1 MLDSIGDK
9 GVPGQGTESK
19 KSQNRSLRG
28 CPLQERCHQGHGEKR
43 KEVERE
49 GWKWEKGAVPGCGR
63 GGMAS
68 QTLTQQSLPLKA
80 EMSPEAFCGK
90 QEEDSLGQYG
100 NWWGAMLPLL
110 L

>member
-1 MLDSIGDK
+1 
-9 GVPGQGTESK
+9 
-19 KSQNRSLRG
+19 
-28 CPLQERCHQGHGEKR
+28 
-43 KEVERE
+43 
-49 GWKWEKGAVPGCGR
+49 
-63 GGMAS
+63 MAS